1 MQPVED
7 VNRIMLILNTKSVLS
22 TLFFHS
28 LALKENNQ
36 LQKDI
41 TIKQA
46 YLGEFE
52 EFFLPF

>member
-1 MQPVED
+1 MSQYQIFEMQPMDD

-46 YLGEFE
+46 
-52 EFFLPF
+52 